1 MSRNVLNEMSALM
14 LEGYALTADACPLC
28 NGPILRAR
36 TGAKRCVSCESA
48 PPPPAPPTPAP
59 NAPPARPARSRSDT
73 ASARIGQQLLSG
85 ARMLAEG
92 CARPGPEGRE
102 CGVPLMRARGS
113 EVSTCVICDAPGE
126 APPPP
131 PAGGGP
137 QSSPFAAA
145 LQDVLARAEAE
156 SAAPPTP
163 PPALPLHGVR
173 VLPAPPGWADMSEEE
188 IRQQVAAAREV
199 GKNLPPPPADG
210 VPVLVAATMQP
221 QQVLYDTVQVQRLS
235 TTALLD
241 FPPPSPARVAAVAAG
256 LAAADAEAR
265 READAAGEA
274 ATAPAAPP
282 APAVPVVPAPATLQ
296 PASPLPPLGRRVIV
310 SPNPVSSPITHARR
324 VSLPL
329 HQPAPSVA
337 PQSPPPVSRVT
348 SPISPARVLDNA
360 ETTLAVAALE
370 GQLRRERGALISLA
384 GREGSRE
391 GVDDEMARVSAR
403 VAALV
408 AGLHALRSLVQ

>member
-1 MSRNVLNEMSALM
+1 MNEMSALM

-131 PAGGGP
+131 
-137 QSSPFAAA
+137 
-145 LQDVLARAEAE
+145 
-156 SAAPPTP
+156 
-163 PPALPLHGVR
+163 
-173 VLPAPPGWADMSEEE
+173 
-188 IRQQVAAAREV
+188 
-199 GKNLPPPPADG
+199 ADG

-235 TTALLD
+235 PTALLD